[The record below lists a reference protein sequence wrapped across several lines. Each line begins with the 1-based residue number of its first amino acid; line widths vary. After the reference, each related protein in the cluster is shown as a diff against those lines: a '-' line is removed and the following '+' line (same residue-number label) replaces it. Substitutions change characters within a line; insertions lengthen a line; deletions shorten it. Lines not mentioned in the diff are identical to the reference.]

1 MLGSMA
7 TTNQELADFLRRAR
21 ATADPGRAGLPADG
35 RVRRVPGLRREE
47 VAFLAGVST
56 DYYTRLEQ
64 GRRIVPSAGVLD
76 AVARALGL
84 DEAGRAHLH
93 HLVGPTRS
101 GPRRSPAVQRVRPGV
116 HQVLESLDAQPAM
129 VLGRRTDVLAS
140 NRLARALFTD
150 FEAVP
155 RPERSYARWVLLS
168 DQARS
173 LFVDWEVQARAA
185 VESLRLEVG
194 HDPDDRAGRALVAEL
209 SARSAEFR
217 GWWEEH
223 RVHQRTFGSKRLRHP
238 VVGELTV
245 EFETLTMPGDPD
257 QTLFLYTTERGS
269 TSQQALRLL
278 ASWAA
283 PVTPAGPARGTA
295 EDRPGRSADGD
306 ARGRTGHDRP

>member
-1 MLGSMA
+1 MA

-35 RVRRVPGLRREE
+35 RVRRVLGLRREE

-93 HLVGPTRS
+93 HLVGPTS
-101 GPRRSPAVQRVRPGV
+101 PGRRRAPGVQRVRPGM
-116 HQVLESLDAQPAM
+116 HQLLESLDAQPAL

-155 RPERSYARWVLLS
+155 RPQQSYARWVLLS
-168 DQARS
+168 DQARG
-173 LFVDWEVQARAA
+173 LFLDWEVQARAA

-194 HDPDDRAGRALVAEL
+194 NDPDDRAGRALVAEL
-209 SARSAEFR
+209 SERSAEFR
-217 GWWEEH
+217 TWWEEH

-238 VVGELTV
+238 VVGDLTV
-245 EFETLTMPGDPD
+245 EFETLTLPGDPD

-269 TSQQALRLL
+269 ASEQALRLL

-283 PVTPAGPARGTA
+283 PATGAGPAARSS
-295 EDRPGRSADGD
+295 EDGL
-306 ARGRTGHDRP
+306 ARGAAEERRDRTGQDPP